1 MALPMA
7 SGKLSGRRAKASCH
21 LRRYAW
27 SSEPDGALV
36 HSGDDEVVTVD
47 LAKVRAEAVELP
59 IVVAIDE
66 ADARNTT

>member
-1 MALPMA
+1 
-7 SGKLSGRRAKASCH
+7 
-21 LRRYAW
+21 
-27 SSEPDGALV
+27 V

-59 IVVAIDE
+59 IVVAIHE